1 MLIRI
6 FIFILGSAI
15 FVQAQTLSTT
25 IDSLARNF
33 NCKECKDLKQFTKAL
48 VNPYTDA
55 QDKARAI
62 FAWIATHIRYDYKEA
77 QKLDKKIR
85 FTGTSAAEVERKKKA
100 YFEEEI
106 PNVTFRT
113 RKGICQDYSYLFKQM
128 CTAVGVE
135 SQVISGLSKDDSK
148 QVSKVGHAWN
158 AVKLEGK
165 WYLLDATWAAGY
177 INEKKFVKEYAPG
190 YYLTDPQLFALNHL
204 PDSSKWQ
211 MLEHHLTLGEFKKQP
226 WVDYGQ
232 NSFPIEKALPLD
244 APLRKKNDTVQIL
257 IKFKHRP
264 TALVVLG
271 RSKRPISFNE
281 TTVDGFTL
289 LEFNPKPNAE
299 IKILGG
305 KSKKGEFTRL
315 AKFYVE

>member
-1 MLIRI
+1 MRTL
-6 FIFILGSAI
+6 IFILGSAI
-15 FVQAQTLSTT
+15 FVRAQTSPAI

-48 VNPYTDA
+48 VNPFTDA
-55 QDKARAI
+55 PDKARAI
-62 FAWIATHIRYDYKEA
+62 FAWIATHIRYDYNEA
-77 QKLDKKIR
+77 QTMDKKIS
-85 FTGTSAAEVERKKKA
+85 FTGASMTEIEQKEKA

-106 PNVTFRT
+106 PNITFRT
-113 RKGICQDYSYLFKQM
+113 RKGVCQDYSCLFKQM
-128 CTAVGVE
+128 CTFTDVE
-135 SQVISGLSKDDSK
+135 SEVISGLSKDDSK
-148 QVSKVGHAWN
+148 QVSKAGHAWN
-158 AVKLEGK
+158 AVQLEGK

-177 INEKKFVKEYAPG
+177 ISEEKFVKEYAPG
-190 YYLTDPQLFALNHL
+190 YYKTDPQLFALNHL

-211 MLEHHLTLGEFKKQP
+211 LLERPLTLGEFKKQP

-244 APLRKKNDTVQIL
+244 APLRKKNDTVQVL

-271 RSKRPISFNE
+271 RSKHPISFSE

-305 KSKKGEFTRL
+305 KSKKGEFTHL